1 MNLIGNDGLDLTP
14 KNIVSELDKYII
26 GQHDAKKAVAI
37 ALRNRYRRKLVPDD
51 IKDEIS
57 PKNIIMIGPT
67 GVGKTEIAR
76 RLAKLCGAPFVKVE
90 ATKYTEVGYVG
101 RDVESIVRDLMNVG
115 VNLIKKEM
123 RESVVLEAEK
133 KTEEILLGV
142 ILPGVN
148 DKENIMSEEL
158 KTKEKFREML
168 REGKLDDRIIEITVT
183 STSSPAVEM
192 FSGAG
197 FEGMGINLS
206 DLGGMFGGTPK
217 QKKKRVT
224 VKQAKKIILDQEIEK
239 LLDMDK
245 VTDLAVER
253 VENDGIIFIDEID
266 KIAVKSKSA
275 SGAEVSRE
283 GVQRDLLPIV
293 EGSQVNTKYG
303 PVNTDHIL
311 FIASGAF
318 HMSKP
323 SDLIPEMQ
331 GRFPIRVEL
340 NSLTKEDFIQILT
353 IPKNALILQYKE
365 LLKTEGVNLEITE
378 DAIIEIAEYAYNVN
392 TDMENIGARR
402 LHTILEKLLEE
413 ISYNAPEMKGENV
426 TVNGE
431 TVKTSLKK
439 IVENHD
445 LSKYIL

>member
-1 MNLIGNDGLDLTP
+1 
-14 KNIVSELDKYII
+14 
-26 GQHDAKKAVAI
+26 
-37 ALRNRYRRKLVPDD
+37 
-51 IKDEIS
+51 
-57 PKNIIMIGPT
+57 
-67 GVGKTEIAR
+67 
-76 RLAKLCGAPFVKVE
+76 
-90 ATKYTEVGYVG
+90 
-101 RDVESIVRDLMNVG
+101 
-115 VNLIKKEM
+115 
-123 RESVVLEAEK
+123 
-133 KTEEILLGV
+133 
-142 ILPGVN
+142 
-148 DKENIMSEEL
+148 
-158 KTKEKFREML
+158 
-168 REGKLDDRIIEITVT
+168 
-183 STSSPAVEM
+183 
-192 FSGAG
+192 
-197 FEGMGINLS
+197 
-206 DLGGMFGGTPK
+206 
-217 QKKKRVT
+217 
-224 VKQAKKIILDQEIEK
+224 
-239 LLDMDK
+239 MDK